1 MSKNEMV
8 AGDPGK
14 VVFTYSFV
22 HATVPNTGMHF
33 PRISANALCIKIKH
47 AQRTYN
53 IYHQNSLEASI

>member
-8 AGDPGK
+8 SGDPGK

-47 AQRTYN
+47 AQRT
-53 IYHQNSLEASI
+53 